1 MSSTVEILDKI
12 ARRIMSTDGGGIS
25 EHMYSS
31 FFLSKEKKTFYN
43 KNILFKTT
51 AKLTKRKITK
61 R

>member
-43 KNILFKTT
+43 KNIL
-51 AKLTKRKITK
+51 II
-61 R
+61 